1 MVCFILF
8 AHDVFAGPGFAP
20 SGLGPVGSYFLA
32 SGNFWIFASPTR
44 FVLVGL
50 FWLGFGLFTACFTY
64 VLLKLFCGEFDP
76 GSG

>member
-8 AHDVFAGPGFAP
+8 AHDVLPVSGFAP

-44 FVLVGL
+44 FCVGWFVLVG
-50 FWLGFGLFTACFTY
+50 FWAFHGLFHLCFVET
-64 VLLKLFCGEFDP
+64 FCGEFDP